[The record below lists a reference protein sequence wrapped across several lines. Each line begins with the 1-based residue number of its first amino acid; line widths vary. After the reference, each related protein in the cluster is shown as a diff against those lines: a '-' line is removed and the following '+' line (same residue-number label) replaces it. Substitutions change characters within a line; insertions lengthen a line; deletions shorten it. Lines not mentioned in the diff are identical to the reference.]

1 MLAQINIKPWDECSI
16 SVTHFLNK
24 ISISSLISDITHIMK
39 FSLHPA
45 NSNIKCKL
53 VKKY

>member
-1 MLAQINIKPWDECSI
+1 MLAQINIKPWVECSI

-39 FSLHPA
+39 FFISHYTRP
-45 NSNIKCKL
+45 IQI
-53 VKKY
+53 